1 MSKVK
6 RPLPDRVCSTKLK
19 KQAMS
24 EWVNE
29 MLDRFG
35 PDEEPCPLEK
45 AIERADKEGNIKPLR
60 GVLLR
65 QTGYDLGR
73 FLRKPKREH
82 GQHFPRVREDD
93 PVEEDDPVTEAAIDA
108 KIIWWLWKCNYPKQP
123 IGVNAKQIAAD
134 RHKVTRDEVENKS
147 KKLSA
152 KIPPSNGDFGKT
164 GFLKFPRRKNPIL
177 FWWDADY

>member
-6 RPLPDRVCSTKLK
+6 HPLPDRVCSTKLK

-29 MLDRFG
+29 MLNRFG
-35 PDEEPCPLEK
+35 PDEAPCSLEE
-45 AIERADKEGNIKPLR
+45 AIERADREGNIEPLR

-73 FLRKPKREH
+73 FLRRPKRGH
-82 GQHFPRVREDD
+82 GKHFPKVK
-93 PVEEDDPVTEAAIDA
+93 EDDPVTEAAIDA

-123 IGVNAKQIAAD
+123 TGVNAKQIAAK
-134 RHKVTRDEVENKS
+134 RHRVTVDEVENKL
-147 KKLSA
+147 KKISA
-152 KIPPSNGDFGKT
+152 EIPPSNGDFGKT
-164 GFLKFPRRKNPIL
+164 GFLKFPRRQNPIL
-177 FWWDADY
+177 NWWDVDF